1 MNFYKRYPADYGRKT
16 ARLTLAQHG
25 AYALLLDELY
35 TTELPL
41 PAELDELFRICR
53 AMSKSEQDAVRVVA
67 EKHFPIAEDGL
78 RHNRRATVEL
88 IDAEPALAAARANGK
103 KGGRPKKE
111 TQQKPSGLSDVN
123 PTETHDK
130 PSTKPPQSSDPSTSL
145 RSAEVRASRLPKPF
159 ELPEEWAL
167 WAGEERPELDLART
181 AAKFA
186 DYWHGKGGKEGR
198 KLDWFATWRNW
209 VRDERAP
216 QAVGGMTFKERDAAN
231 AAARVHEMT
240 GGLVSAKPVPI
251 TRRNDALQE
260 VFDAATPRL
269 VG

>member
-53 AMSKSEQDAVRVVA
+53 AMNKSEQDAVRVVA
-67 EKHFPIAEDGL
+67 EKHFPIGEDGL

-88 IDAEPALAAARANGK
+88 IEAEPALAAARANGK

-111 TQQKPSGLSDVN
+111 TQQKPTGLSDGN
-123 PTETHDK
+123 PAETHDE
-130 PSTKPPQSSDPSTSL
+130 PSAKPPQSSDTSTSL

-159 ELPEEWAL
+159 ELPEEWGL
-167 WAGEERPELDLART
+167 WAGEERPELDLVRT

-216 QAVGGMTFKERDAAN
+216 AAVQRQSFKERDAAKS
-231 AAARVHEMT
+231 AEKVRAWT
-240 GGLVSAKPVPI
+240 GGLLGAMPGGDVIEMESC
-251 TRRNDALQE
+251 
-260 VFDAATPRL
+260 DAARL
-269 VG
+269 ESH